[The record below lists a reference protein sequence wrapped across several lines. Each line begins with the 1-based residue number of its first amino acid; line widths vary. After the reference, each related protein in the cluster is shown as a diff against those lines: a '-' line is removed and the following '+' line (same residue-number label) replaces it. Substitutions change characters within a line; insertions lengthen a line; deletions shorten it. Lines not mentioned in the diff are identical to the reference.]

1 MLKRLVALFLVVL
14 MSIDGFAAIVSDSD
28 GSSFV
33 TKAEFEQLKSTF
45 SRQINQYNES
55 IDRKID
61 GSLAFYL
68 DGIKLAK
75 KVKETDLLTPLSA
88 NYYFDKNYVIP
99 PTKIGDYGKIWGK
112 IAILLDRG
120 NGGGENDVVNM
131 EYNAG
136 TKERGNTDW
145 VPVGTSTNKSTFFMF
160 LKDDT
165 YSGKIDTAYVME
177 SQPFTMYGIAGAH
190 SAWSAC
196 NSVTGFKTPAQFN
209 GTKGTLT
216 EWGSWSTG
224 VTIDAWTGVST
235 VYSQAFA
242 SITVGNV
249 DTTINTWDK
258 NSLPGGFKFTD
269 NKLKAIELADI
280 NKIGNQRSTRYTM
293 ADGQVEG
300 PHISYRKNTSSAMV
314 AHSGTGYTSELTW
327 LGFYLYDHKYD
338 ETYYT
343 RDICLVDVSSKVKSF
358 TTYGDGLPL
367 FRSSQKGKV
376 KFVLNTGAM
385 TGTATN
391 PGFEISPAKFGNR
404 DMNSNP
410 FQTFPTTAEHK
421 ITEKGTSGSN
431 NKYEIEFDVEADTVY
446 WIVAEPTG
454 DARVYLTIEGDI
466 SNTSE

>member
-1 MLKRLVALFLVVL
+1 M
-14 MSIDGFAAIVSDSD
+14 
-28 GSSFV
+28 
-33 TKAEFEQLKSTF
+33 
-45 SRQINQYNES
+45 
-55 IDRKID
+55 
-61 GSLAFYL
+61 
-68 DGIKLAK
+68 
-75 KVKETDLLTPLSA
+75 SA

-136 TKERGNTDW
+136 TKQRSNTDW
-145 VPVGTSTNKSTFFMF
+145 VAVGTSTNKSTFFMF

-327 LGFYLYDHKYD
+327 LGFY
-338 ETYYT
+338 
-343 RDICLVDVSSKVKSF
+343 
-358 TTYGDGLPL
+358 
-367 FRSSQKGKV
+367 
-376 KFVLNTGAM
+376 
-385 TGTATN
+385 
-391 PGFEISPAKFGNR
+391 AKFGNR

-431 NKYEIEFDVEADTVY
+431 NKYEIEFGVEADTVY